1 MTLEQL
7 ERDVAE
13 LKAQVAGLLEER
25 RARWPPQPS
34 AVPLSEEE
42 VREMEPYQQ
51 YIRQT
56 GDSPPPFW
64 KPGDP
69 IPEPDWWEPT
79 SLPPDL
85 YQAHLA
91 MEAYGRYYRL
101 TGKDPPPDWKPGD
114 PIPEPDE
121 EWCPR

>member
-13 LKAQVAGLLEER
+13 LRQVIAALQTQVSQLQGGKEPR
-25 RARWPPQPS
+25 RG
-34 AVPLSEEE
+34 VLSI
-42 VREMEPYQQ
+42 VGSM
-51 YIRQT
+51 T
-56 GDSPPPFW
+56 DL
-64 KPGDP
+64 PGFED
-69 IPEPDWWEPT
+69 
-79 SLPPDL
+79 
-85 YQAHLA
+85 
-91 MEAYGRYYRL
+91 MVAYGRYYRL